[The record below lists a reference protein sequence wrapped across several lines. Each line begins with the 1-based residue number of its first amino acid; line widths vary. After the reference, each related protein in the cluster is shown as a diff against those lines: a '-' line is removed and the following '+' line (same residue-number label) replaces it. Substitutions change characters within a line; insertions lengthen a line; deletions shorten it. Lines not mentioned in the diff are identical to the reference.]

1 MKIKELPPMSM
12 WKVLVIDDV
21 IYVEDITKQII
32 KIDDDETEVCHG
44 DVIEID
50 DNGKINILHNG
61 KSESGLIF
69 ITNQC
74 NSNCIMCPDSIFSR
88 TKKSEITT
96 EYLLNYI
103 NLLPSDLLHVDV
115 TGGEPTLLKYDLV
128 VVLKNVIEHF
138 ERADILMLSNGRS
151 FASKEYTK
159 KFAEFKES
167 RLKIE
172 IPIHAATAS
181 LHDKIAGCKGSFE
194 QTMTGI
200 HNLIKQKISV
210 GIRIVVSKLNYRYL
224 NDIID
229 MISEHFPTITYVN
242 IMGLELMGSAFKN
255 KQDVWIE
262 FDEEK
267 DSLNKVIEHAFLKG
281 IEPRLYNY
289 PLCMFDKKY
298 WYCYK
303 KSITAYKI
311 RYFEECDKCSQKNN
325 CGGFFAS
332 TFYNTDFKVKIL

>member
-1 MKIKELPPMSM
+1 MKIKELAPISM
-12 WKVLVIDDV
+12 WKILIIDDV
-21 IYVEDITKQII
+21 IYAEDITAHRI

-50 DNGKINILHNG
+50 DKGNVNILHNG
-61 KSESGLIF
+61 NAESGLIF

-74 NSNCIMCPDSIFSR
+74 NSNCIMCPDSISSR

-128 VVLKNVIEHF
+128 VVLQSVIEHF

-159 KFAEFKES
+159 EFAEFKES

-172 IPIHAATAS
+172 IPIHAAMAP

-200 HNLIKQKISV
+200 HNLIKQKIPV

-229 MISEHFPTITYVN
+229 MISKHFPMITYVN

-262 FDEEK
+262 FDEVK
-267 DSLNKVIEHAFLKG
+267 NSLNEVIEYAFLKG

-311 RYFEECDKCSQKNN
+311 RYFDECNKCSQKNN

-332 TFYNTDFKVKIL
+332 TFYNTDFKVRIL